1 MKAKADGAYIF
12 CSNHILLLLSARDGI
27 QRARDVLHSLIA
39 SSPGCPTFYT
49 IILCTIFDLPK
60 SFYRRGESRHL
71 LLSMQMH
78 IYNRM
83 SLTQYDNCMC
93 TACLFF
99 WGLFLCTFICHLKT
113 TNWHC
118 PVLFAYHFMG
128 MLHLMIAHVPCS
140 LTFNTAIPTSF
151 NIEIFEYLRGRTPTY
166 IYLHLHVH
174 VHVHSTV
181 HTQ

>member
-1 MKAKADGAYIF
+1 MKAKADRAYIL

-78 IYNRM
+78 IYNMM
-83 SLTQYDNCMC
+83 SVTQYDNCMC

-99 WGLFLCTFICHLKT
+99 FGFISMYIHMSSENYELT
-113 TNWHC
+113 
-118 PVLFAYHFMG
+118 L
-128 MLHLMIAHVPCS
+128 PCS
-140 LTFNTAIPTSF
+140 FCLPLYGDVASHDCPCTMFSDF
-151 NIEIFEYLRGRTPTY
+151 
-166 IYLHLHVH
+166 
-174 VHVHSTV
+174 
-181 HTQ
+181 